1 MGQIRYLFLIG
12 LMGTLFCSLATP
24 GRATVPVQPPAP
36 ASQTTVA
43 GLWDVFRVVE
53 DLDDLRDG
61 DFTEITP
68 VEEALR
74 PIESALD
81 SVEEVI
87 DNVQDIAN
95 DPVQDQV
102 DNMDDSID
110 RVIHDVE
117 DFYD

>member
-1 MGQIRYLFLIG
+1 MDAIQHLSVTGFIG
-12 LMGTLFCSLATP
+12 LLLWGLATP
-24 GRATVPVQPPAP
+24 VGATVPVQPSGPDR
-36 ASQTTVA
+36 QTTIA

-74 PIESALD
+74 PIEDALD
-81 SVEEVI
+81 SVEGVI
-87 DNVQDIAN
+87 DDVQDITN

-102 DNMDDSID
+102 DNMDDAID